1 MDLQNKVTS
10 SSHQHFRK
18 LELAPQDKRCS
29 NQSMLGNFRIRSR
42 VRVIIIF
49 RIRTSKQKF
58 LEQGK
63 NYFSLLH
70 Q

>member
-42 VRVIIIF
+42 VRVINISELAPQDKSF
-49 RIRTSKQKF
+49 
-58 LEQGK
+58 
-63 NYFSLLH
+63 
-70 Q
+70 